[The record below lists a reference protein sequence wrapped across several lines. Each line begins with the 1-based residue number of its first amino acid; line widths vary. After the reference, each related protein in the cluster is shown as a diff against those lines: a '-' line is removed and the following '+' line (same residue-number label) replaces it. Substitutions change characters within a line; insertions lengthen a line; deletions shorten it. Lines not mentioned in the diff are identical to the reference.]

1 MEEDRRREKE
11 AARPKIQIDLS
22 RLPGIRQ
29 DAWRTR
35 DSLLT
40 EEELDEVPVEVRET
54 VEVLEPESVETP
66 EGPIAGLDALHSRIL
81 RDLLAGKPVE
91 NMIKNHHLMPSVIT
105 DTVNE
110 ALMDEIGD
118 SILEWDGHTI
128 SVVEEYREEVLQLLG
143 G

>member
-1 MEEDRRREKE
+1 MLEEDRRREEE
-11 AARPKIQIDLS
+11 AARPKIQIDFS

-29 DAWRTR
+29 EARKTR
-35 DSLLT
+35 NSLLT
-40 EEELDEVPVEVRET
+40 EEEVGEMSAEAVESGEM
-54 VEVLEPESVETP
+54 PEDGQS
-66 EGPIAGLDALHSRIL
+66 AGLDALYSRIL

-91 NMIKNHHLMPSVIT
+91 QLIKSHHLMPSVIT

-110 ALMDEIGD
+110 ALIDEIGD
-118 SILEWDGHTI
+118 SVLEWDGHTL